1 MRTHNFEEIFR
12 ERASEGWR
20 DSMGR
25 WFTCR
30 NSDELDVNAYIEVSL
45 VDNEPRFVIGD
56 YDALGIVREQG
67 LFSG

>member
-1 MRTHNFEEIFR
+1 
-12 ERASEGWR
+12 
-20 DSMGR
+20 MGR

-56 YDALGIVREQG
+56 YDALGIVMELG